1 MAVMTLP
8 TITLF
13 LTLAC
18 LFCPS
23 ASVAEPVGETNL
35 DTDAHLAGWWRF
47 DETSGTAAAD
57 SSAHDRVGKLS
68 GGLSFDEHSVPGRVG
83 KALRFDGNDDLV
95 QITGYKGVQGTTPR
109 SISVWIKTD
118 AVTGEIVSWGKEDYG
133 QMWKLEFIRK
143 FMGMHPGGG
152 YFYMA
157 AKVHDNVWHHVA
169 AVTREAEL
177 PNLHDDVTLYL
188 DGKIAEIHNIGILDL
203 WPIETGSG
211 LDVAIGKKFKG
222 AIDEL
227 RVYDRE
233 LTDEEIAELYS
244 AGN

>member
-1 MAVMTLP
+1 MTIP
-8 TITLF
+8 IIVVF
-13 LTLAC
+13 LSLAC
-18 LFCPS
+18 LLCPS
-23 ASVAEPVGETNL
+23 VTVAELIEETNL
-35 DTDAHLAGWWRF
+35 DADARLAGWWRF
-47 DETSGTAAAD
+47 DESAGTTAAD
-57 SSAHDRVGKLS
+57 SSKHGRAGKLT
-68 GGLSFDEHSVPGRVG
+68 GGLSFDDHSVPGRVG
-83 KALRFDGNDDLV
+83 KALSFDGNDDLV

-109 SISVWIKTD
+109 TLSVWIKTE
-118 AVTGEIVSWGKEDYG
+118 AVTGEIVSWGKEDFG

-143 FMGMHPGGG
+143 FMGVHPGGG

-157 AKVHDNVWHHVA
+157 AEVHDNQWHHIA
-169 AVTREAEL
+169 AVTREADL
-177 PNLHDDVTLYL
+177 PNLHDDATLYL

-211 LDVAIGKKFKG
+211 LDVTIGTKFKG

-233 LTDEEIAELYS
+233 LSEGEISRLYA